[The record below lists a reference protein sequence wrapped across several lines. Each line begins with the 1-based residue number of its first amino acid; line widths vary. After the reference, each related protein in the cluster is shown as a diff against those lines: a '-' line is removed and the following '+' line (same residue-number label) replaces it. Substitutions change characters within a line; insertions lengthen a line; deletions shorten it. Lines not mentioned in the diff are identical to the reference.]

1 MASKILFNVLKYILI
16 VVNVLFIIGCL
27 LLTICGTEL
36 MEVQYEKYHS
46 SKSLNQ
52 KILIFVALISI
63 ALFSVGI
70 VGAVKA
76 HLPLTLTYA
85 ILMTISLVLEAI
97 KLPARGA
104 SGIGSFLILAFVVGC
119 AYLYAVLIDRI
130 KKTQAVTQEHQ
141 LNKI

>member
-85 ILMTISLVLEAI
+85 ILMTISLVLEAV
-97 KLPARGA
+97 KLPA
-104 SGIGSFLILAFVVGC
+104 SGIGSFFILAFVVGC
-119 AYLYAVLIDRI
+119 AYLYAVLIHRI